1 MVLTAQL
8 AFTQGTISGTITDE
22 SGEPLIGAN
31 VLIQNT
37 TDGNISDFDGN
48 YSVTTAS
55 SFPLIMVVSF
65 TGYNSQEITV
75 NAPTNGLDVTMS
87 EGLLFGEDII
97 ISASR
102 RREKVQDAPAS
113 VSVLTARKLE
123 ATPNDNA
130 ARAIINEPGVYV
142 QQQGAG
148 LSLIH
153 ISEPTRPY

>member
-1 MVLTAQL
+1 MKRTNFLKKLSGFLCLMVLTAQL

-113 VSVLTARKLE
+113 V
-123 ATPNDNA
+123 
-130 ARAIINEPGVYV
+130 
-142 QQQGAG
+142 

-153 ISEPTRPY
+153 ISSPRDRTRSRMPSSA